1 MSHCCIYLTD
11 RNVFTLS
18 GIHNYV
24 CYTDISLQMAFETPP
39 AGRGRG
45 GGRGAPFGNSEP
57 KRELRRPLAAAPVN
71 STPDTL
77 AQQIQNIDLKKSFNI
92 NAQEFVP
99 T

>member
-1 MSHCCIYLTD
+1 
-11 RNVFTLS
+11 
-18 GIHNYV
+18 
-24 CYTDISLQMAFETPP
+24 MALETPP

-45 GGRGAPFGNSEP
+45 GGRGAPFGNTEP
-57 KRELRRPLAAAPVN
+57 KRELRRPLASAPAN
-71 STPDTL
+71 STPDAL

>member
-1 MSHCCIYLTD
+1 MYYKSQHHPSL
-11 RNVFTLS
+11 
-18 GIHNYV
+18 
-24 CYTDISLQMAFETPP
+24 LQMAQDALPS

-57 KRELRRPLAAAPVN
+57 KRELRRPLG
-71 STPDTL
+71 SSGDSL
-77 AQQIQNIDLKKSFNI
+77 AQQMANIDLKNAFNI